1 MAASFNHHRGLSML
15 IQHKLAIAAALSA
28 LALAAGAQSAA
39 APAAPSAE
47 AQGSAQSDAAVVK
60 AAFKRADADSDGKLS
75 REEAAALPAVAEK
88 FTQLD
93 KNSDGFIDAAE
104 FEAGVTTQAPA
115 TK

>member
-1 MAASFNHHRGLSML
+1 ML

-28 LALAAGAQSAA
+28 LALAAGAQTAK
-39 APAAPSAE
+39 APAAQAAD
-47 AQGSAQSDAAVVK
+47 AQQGGTQGAMQSESAVVK
-60 AAFKRADADSDGKLS
+60 AAFKRADANSDGKLS

-93 KNSDGFIDAAE
+93 KNSDGAIDSSE
-104 FEAGVTTQAPA
+104 FEAGVTTQPPA